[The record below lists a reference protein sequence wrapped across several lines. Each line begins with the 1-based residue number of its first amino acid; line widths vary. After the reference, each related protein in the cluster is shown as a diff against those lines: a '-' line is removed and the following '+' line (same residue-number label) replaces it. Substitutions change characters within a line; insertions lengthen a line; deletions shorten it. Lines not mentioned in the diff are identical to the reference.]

1 MILQCRESGE
11 IEVEIIDYGI
21 AKSLRNL
28 TSDSKYLKSKGHF
41 GTKGMKHRE
50 IVFDL

>member
-1 MILQCRESGE
+1 MILQHRDSDE

-28 TSDSKYLKSKGHF
+28 SSDSKYLKSKGHF
-41 GTKGMKHRE
+41 GTKGMPL
-50 IVFDL
+50 VLMMFAS